1 MGGGG
6 DELPEWYARLSSQT
20 AAQAGDA
27 AGGEGAASAERH
39 EGGGTRL
46 GARAAE
52 PSAMDG
58 IMARQ
63 QRNAARVAEYVAS
76 RYACVSG
83 GEGEAQAPQKRAR
96 APTSAVRPV
105 AVAPPAPAAPMAH
118 SGLTARQVQEEAMWE
133 RLRGIGLTGAL
144 GERVDDM
151 YVSGRVGGADAV
163 ASLRERARRKVLA
176 TWNLG
181 RIGSMAAW
189 WEDFLMTTDR
199 VPFVALA
206 TTGDL
211 AGAIYNAQTLELF
224 AEFIRDRGS
233 RAKGHTGEPLTADYI
248 STLVATARLVRS
260 GEAHYNVAPSEASTS
275 ISTMFK
281 SMREED
287 GPRGGNER
295 RESRGFRARD
305 FKAIAASFDR
315 LTHMG
320 LMEWTVALT
329 AWNMLLRGGE
339 VGRPTGKIFDASIGI
354 TVAGVQMR
362 EPCAASGM
370 RPWLTV
376 DVTSIKDQKRRN
388 RPVPVPVAQRG
399 GGVAGGDDAL
409 CVYTHVKAV
418 YERRCRQLPKCAGA
432 CNWCKRE
439 SGNARPA
446 GRPPASCARANAPLF
461 TRADGEAFDTTGV
474 AALGRRM
481 AVAAGMRD
489 AVTGGKLWRIG
500 GATDLWET
508 VGEAKASAHIK
519 RRGRWKTD
527 VWEHYQRTLLG
538 QQIEAAGSMADATDV
553 DIEAM
558 CPGWVQPASA

>member
-1 MGGGG
+1 
-6 DELPEWYARLSSQT
+6 
-20 AAQAGDA
+20 
-27 AGGEGAASAERH
+27 
-39 EGGGTRL
+39 
-46 GARAAE
+46 
-52 PSAMDG
+52 
-58 IMARQ
+58 
-63 QRNAARVAEYVAS
+63 
-76 RYACVSG
+76 
-83 GEGEAQAPQKRAR
+83 
-96 APTSAVRPV
+96 
-105 AVAPPAPAAPMAH
+105 
-118 SGLTARQVQEEAMWE
+118 
-133 RLRGIGLTGAL
+133 
-144 GERVDDM
+144 M

-409 CVYTHVKAV
+409 CVYTHIKAV
-418 YERRCRQLPKCAGA
+418 YERRCRQLPKMRRRVQLVQEGEWECEAGGQAAGILCTGQRALIHA
-432 CNWCKRE
+432 CRWRGVRHHWRGRFRAAHG
-439 SGNARPA
+439 SGGRHARCGDGRQAVAHRWRHGSVGDSGRGQGFGTHQTPRPLEDRRVGTLPTHAARPA
-446 GRPPASCARANAPLF
+446 DRSGRQH
-461 TRADGEAFDTTGV
+461 
-474 AALGRRM
+474 GRRDRCGYRSHVPGLGPTSQCVR
-481 AVAAGMRD
+481 ATRLIRSSLKAGR
-489 AVTGGKLWRIG
+489 LI
-500 GATDLWET
+500 
-508 VGEAKASAHIK
+508 
-519 RRGRWKTD
+519 
-527 VWEHYQRTLLG
+527 
-538 QQIEAAGSMADATDV
+538 
-553 DIEAM
+553 
-558 CPGWVQPASA
+558 